1 MVRVDFIFHP
11 SLMRQR
17 PGICLCVLHISLIQ
31 APKVPIASSGT
42 STVADKK
49 YSWKDVAQHCT
60 ASSAWVIAEGNVY
73 DITGEHTS
81 RRPWRPQVYACCVVK
96 TWWLQQ
102 MPSWFAGVG
111 CGWRAPRPFS
121 NQEIC
126 VSTASRAAADWLDIH
141 PGGKEMLLLAAGREI
156 TDLLA
161 SYHPFSEKP
170 MKMLASRK
178 VGWSPSLPVFPPFLE
193 RGTAWRSSGVCMA
206 TRDC

>member
-1 MVRVDFIFHP
+1 M
-11 SLMRQR
+11 
-17 PGICLCVLHISLIQ
+17 LHIGITQ
-31 APKVPIASSGT
+31 APKVPVASSGT

-81 RRPWRPQVYACCVVK
+81 RRPWRPQVDACCVVK
-96 TWWLQQ
+96 TWRLQQ
-102 MPSWFAGVG
+102 KPSWFARWVWLA
-111 CGWRAPRPFS
+111 CTKAVFS
-121 NQEIC
+121 NQAIC
-126 VSTASRAAADWLDIH
+126 VSSALRAAADWLDIH

-193 RGTAWRSSGVCMA
+193 RGTAWRSSVVCMS